1 MRTAAS
7 SGTGTP
13 AISFHD
19 FTRYYGTRRGIDGLT
34 LDIAP
39 GEIFGFLGPNGAGK
53 TTTIRLLLGL
63 IRPTRGSATVLG
75 RDVVAD
81 SLGARHR
88 LGFLSGDVALYPALR
103 VAEYLR
109 FLGSFS
115 SDYDFATAR
124 AYADRF
130 GLDLERRIKGL
141 SKGNRQKVALVAA
154 LQHRPDVLVLD
165 EPTSGLDPLLQQE
178 MHQVLREERA
188 RGGTIFF
195 SSHDLTEVQQL
206 CDRVAMLGDGKLLQ
220 VSDVAALRGLRER
233 QYVVTYAD
241 GRIEE
246 RRVAGDIGG
255 FLREVG
261 TAGAVDLR
269 EHEVTLEET
278 FLRLY
283 GQGEGAVAVQ

>member
-1 MRTAAS
+1 MKDTLGDRVSDAA
-7 SGTGTP
+7 
-13 AISFHD
+13 IRFND
-19 FTRYYGTRRGIDGLT
+19 LTRYYGTRRGIDGLT

-53 TTTIRLLLGL
+53 TTTIRVLLGL
-63 IRPTRGSATVLG
+63 IRPTRGSAELLG
-75 RDVVAD
+75 HDVVAD
-81 SLGARHR
+81 SLAVRR
-88 LGFLSGDVALYPALR
+88 SLGFLSGDVALYPALR
-103 VAEYLR
+103 VDEYLR

-115 SDYDFATAR
+115 RGYDFAVAR
-124 AYADRF
+124 RYAERF
-130 GLDLERRIKGL
+130 GLEIARRVKGL

-188 RGGTIFF
+188 RGATVFF

-206 CDRVAMLGDGKLLQ
+206 CDRVAMLRDGRLVQ
-220 VSDVAALRGLRER
+220 VSEVTGLRGLRER
-233 QYVVTYAD
+233 RYVVTYAD
-241 GRIEE
+241 GHAEE
-246 RRVAGDIGG
+246 RRIAGDIGG
-255 FLREVG
+255 FLKEVAA
-261 TAGAVDLR
+261 AGAVDLR

-283 GQGEGAVAVQ
+283 GRDEASRVQS